1 MAKMKEAVQ
10 TADGKIVLRK
20 VKYDQDYI
28 KRSTGEKIFNVC
40 NITLMAILL
49 VFLLYPVLNVIAI
62 SMSSEAEVMA
72 ANVTFYPI
80 GFNPQAYRTI
90 FKDTELWRSI
100 YNSALVSFGGCV
112 LSLVALSIAAYPLA
126 FGNFY
131 GKKLYSV
138 IIMFTMWFQG
148 GIVPLFLTIQNLG
161 LYDSLWALV
170 LNGLISAYNVVIIRS
185 YFSSIPFSVVE
196 SARIDGANDFTIL
209 FRLIIPLSKPVL
221 ATVALWVIVGHWND
235 YMNPLIL
242 ISSTENQTLQLK
254 LKALVLAA
262 ESSTSNLSTL
272 SQSTAHKGVAALS
285 TQVKNAV
292 LVVSMVPMIA
302 IYPFIQRF
310 FVSGVMLGSV
320 KG

>member
-112 LSLVALSIAAYPLA
+112 LSLVALSVAAYPLA

>member
-100 YNSALVSFGGCV
+100 FNSALVSFGGCV

-209 FRLIIPLSKPVL
+209 FRLIVPLSKPVL

>member
-1 MAKMKEAVQ
+1 MNANAGQKEV
-10 TADGKIVLRK
+10 VLRK
-20 VKYDQDYI
+20 VKYDQDFI
-28 KRSTGEKIFNVC
+28 KRSTGEKAFNVC
-40 NITLMAILL
+40 NLILMALLL
-49 VFLLYPVLNVIAI
+49 VFLLYPVLNVLAI
-62 SMSSEAEVMA
+62 SMSSETEVMA

-80 GFNPQAYRTI
+80 GFNPQAYTTI
-90 FKDTELWRSI
+90 FKDSELWRSVF
-100 YNSALVSFGGCV
+100 NSVFVAFGGCAI
-112 LSLVALSIAAYPLA
+112 SLVALCIAAYPLA

-131 GKKLYSV
+131 GKKLYSI

-148 GIVPLFLTIQNLG
+148 GIIPLFLTVQNLG
-161 LYDSLWALV
+161 LYDTLWALI

-185 YFSSIPFSVVE
+185 YFNSIPYSVVE
-196 SARIDGANDFTIL
+196 SARIDGANDFRIL
-209 FRLIIPLSKPVL
+209 FRLIVPLSKPVL

-254 LKALVLAA
+254 LKSLVLAA

-272 SQSTAHKGVAALS
+272 SQSTDHKGVAALS

-292 LVVSMVPMIA
+292 LVVSMVPMIV

>member
-1 MAKMKEAVQ
+1 MAKDAVQ
-10 TADGKIVLRK
+10 APAGKGIAPRK
-20 VKYDQDYI
+20 VKYDQDFI

-40 NITLMAILL
+40 NLILMALLL
-49 VFLLYPVLNVIAI
+49 VFLLYPVLNVVAI
-62 SMSSEAEVMA
+62 SMSSETEVMA
-72 ANVTFYPI
+72 ANVTFYPV
-80 GFNPQAYRTI
+80 GFNPQAYETI

-100 YNSALVSFGGCV
+100 LNSAIVAFGGCV
-112 LSLVALSIAAYPLA
+112 LSLVALCIAAYPLA

-131 GKKLYSV
+131 GKKLYSI

-185 YFSSIPFSVVE
+185 YFSSIPFSIVE

-209 FRLIIPLSKPVL
+209 FRLIIPLAKPVL

-254 LKALVLAA
+254 LQSLVLAA

-272 SQSTAHKGVAALS
+272 SQSTAQKGLSALS